1 MRPMAGNFARFT
13 IREDKTMSKTGEF
26 VIELHNIRALD
37 EALRH
42 QLVEAE
48 YTLNALFNAREK
60 AVRLANSGR
69 WDHSQYILDDLLQ
82 QLADVSENL
91 ANISALPAPLNQFLA
106 A

>member
-1 MRPMAGNFARFT
+1 
-13 IREDKTMSKTGEF
+13 MSKTSCL
-26 VIELHNIRALD
+26 ISELRDISALN

-42 QLVEAE
+42 QLVQAE
-48 YTLNALFNAREK
+48 YTLNALFNSREK
-60 AVRLANSGR
+60 AVRMANSGK

-91 ANISALPAPLNQFLA
+91 ADIAPIPRPLDQFLA

>member
-1 MRPMAGNFARFT
+1 
-13 IREDKTMSKTGEF
+13 MSKTSEF
-26 VIELHNIRALD
+26 VRELHDISALN

-60 AVRLANSGR
+60 AVRLANSGK

-82 QLADVSENL
+82 KLADVSENL
-91 ANISALPAPLNQFLA
+91 ADIAPLPKPLEQFLA
-106 A
+106 V